1 LTQSHIS
8 MEPSWSG
15 RQAFIGCRA
24 FPTLDCVREAIAITR
39 DSFRVFVGRSSGR
52 FDNWNKA
59 VLHVIWHQ
67 QFAIGARGSRQIYIP
82 PSAFNTKSGLAH
94 LSDKDNKN
102 GYKTRLVWMPP
113 ALVRQMIELE
123 KTRIATMMCGTVGRP
138 SHLKLGEFKF
148 LSDKSQLRLES
159 VTREGIER
167 VSREFLP
174 FPVNTPRRVMHYLL
188 KNRGLSPEYVDVFM
202 GHWRERREPW
212 GKWSSLDYS
221 DYLACLR
228 QLVPEIL
235 SDLGFGTGPDRQGA
249 G

>member
-1 LTQSHIS
+1 LTGSNIS
-8 MEPSWSG
+8 MEPSWNG

-24 FPTLDCVREAIAITR
+24 FPTLDCVREAIAITGA
-39 DSFRVFVGRSSGR
+39 SFRAFEEGSPGW
-52 FDNWNKA
+52 FDHWNLV

-67 QFAIGARGSRQIYIP
+67 QFAIGARSSRQLYIP
-82 PSAFNTKSGLAH
+82 SSAFNKKSGLAR
-94 LSDKDNKN
+94 LTDKDNKN
-102 GYKTRLVWMPP
+102 GYKSRLVWMPP
-113 ALVRQMIELE
+113 ALVWQMRELD
-123 KTRIATMMCGTVGRP
+123 KARYFIIPGRVGRP
-138 SHLKLGEFKF
+138 RRLPFGEITFV
-148 LSDKSQLRLES
+148 SDRGLLES
-159 VTREGIER
+159 ITRKGIIR
-167 VSREFLP
+167 VSREFFP
-174 FPVNTPRRVMHYLL
+174 FPANTPRRVMRYLL

-235 SDLGFGTGPDRQGA
+235 SDLGFGTRPERKGA

>member
-1 LTQSHIS
+1 LTRSNIS
-8 MEPSWSG
+8 VEPSWSG

-24 FPTLDCVREAIAITR
+24 FPTLDCVREAIASTG
-39 DSFRVFVGRSSGR
+39 DSFRAFVGKSS
-52 FDNWNKA
+52 NWADHWNMA

-67 QFAIGARGSRQIYIP
+67 QFAIGARSSRQLYIAS
-82 PSAFNTKSGLAH
+82 SAFNTESGLAR

-102 GYKTRLVWMPP
+102 CYKTRLVWMPP
-113 ALVRQMIELE
+113 ALVCQMRELE
-123 KTRIATMMCGTVGRP
+123 KAHSFIIMLGKAGRP
-138 SHLKLGEFKF
+138 PRLPFDELKF
-148 LSDKSQLRLES
+148 LFDKSQCRPES
-159 VTREGIER
+159 VTREGIIR
-167 VSREFLP
+167 VSREFFP
-174 FPVNTPRRVMHYLL
+174 FPVNTPRRVMRYLL

-235 SDLGFGTGPDRQGA
+235 SDLGFGTRPDRKGV

>member
-1 LTQSHIS
+1 

-67 QFAIGARGSRQIYIP
+67 QFAIGARSSRQIYIA
-82 PSAFNTKSGLAH
+82 PSAFNTKSGFARLT
-94 LSDKDNKN
+94 DKDNKN
-102 GYKTRLVWMPP
+102 GYKSRLVWMPP
-113 ALVRQMIELE
+113 ALVWQMRELE
-123 KTRIATMMCGTVGRP
+123 KARYFIIPGAVGRP
-138 SHLKLGEFKF
+138 RRLPFGEITFVSDGDLLESITRKGIIRVSGEFF
-148 LSDKSQLRLES
+148 
-159 VTREGIER
+159 
-167 VSREFLP
+167 P
-174 FPVNTPRRVMHYLL
+174 FPVNTPRRVMRYLL
-188 KNRGLSPEYVDVFM
+188 KSRGLSPEYVDVFM

>member
-1 LTQSHIS
+1 

-24 FPTLDCVREAIAITR
+24 FPTLDCVRQAIAITG
-39 DSFRVFVGRSSGR
+39 DAFRAFAGRSSGW
-52 FDNWNKA
+52 FDHWNRA

-67 QFAIGARGSRQIYIP
+67 QFAIGARSSRQIYIA
-82 PSAFNTKSGLAH
+82 PSAFNTESGLAR

-102 GYKTRLVWMPP
+102 GYKSRLVWMPP
-113 ALVRQMIELE
+113 ALVWQMRELE
-123 KTRIATMMCGTVGRP
+123 KAHVVIIPGTVGRP
-138 SHLKLGEFKF
+138 RRLPLGEITFV
-148 LSDKSQLRLES
+148 SDRSRDLLES
-159 VTREGIER
+159 VSREGIIR
-167 VSREFLP
+167 VSREFFP
-174 FPVNTPRRVMHYLL
+174 FPVNTPRRVMRYLL

-235 SDLGFGTGPDRQGA
+235 SDLGFGTRPDRKEA